1 MASTNVSLQ
10 ILPMVA
16 EEDIYDVVDRVIER
30 IEKSGVRYEVGP
42 METTMEGELD
52 LLLEIVKDAQEIC
65 VKEGANRVVSVVKI
79 DYKVD
84 GVTMDE
90 KVSKHRK

>member
-1 MASTNVSLQ
+1 
-10 ILPMVA
+10 
-16 EEDIYDVVDRVIER
+16 
-30 IEKSGVRYEVGP
+30 